1 MRGYILKR
9 ANAYAKIKL
18 LNQKQK
24 MKKSRHIRL
33 KAFPLLLI
41 AALMVFSGFGLT
53 HVMADQFDEQ
63 IKALNQDSNNKRGAV
78 SQLGAEAASLQDV
91 ISKLQAQINATQALI
106 DGYRAKQADLEKQIA
121 QAEAELARQKEVLGA
136 NIQQVYYEGDMS
148 TLEVLASSHDLS
160 EFVDKQEYRNFINDQ
175 IKDTL
180 TKISALKH
188 QLSDQKNEVEKLLKD
203 QEAAQAQLSDQKA
216 QQDSLLGA
224 NEAQQGALNAQ
235 IKQNSQQVAALR
247 AQQAAANARLFGGAN
262 LVLGGACD
270 TAHGDTY
277 PRPWCS
283 ASQDSM
289 IDYWG
294 MYNRECVSYTA
305 WKVSESGRH
314 MPYWGGIGNAN
325 QWDDNARAAG
335 IPVDGNPRAGDVA
348 IKNSGPYGHAMYVE
362 SVNPN
367 GTINISQYNASLD
380 GRYSLA
386 YNVSTAGLVFI
397 HF

>member
-1 MRGYILKR
+1 M
-9 ANAYAKIKL
+9 KL
-18 LNQKQK
+18 FMQKQK
-24 MKKSRHIRL
+24 IKQSVIAKFGVFPIILVVSVL
-33 KAFPLLLI
+33 AFTSVSIPRVL
-41 AALMVFSGFGLT
+41 
-53 HVMADQFDEQ
+53 ADQFDEQ
-63 IKALNQDSNNKRGAV
+63 IKALNQDSAVKRGTVA
-78 SQLGAEAASLQDV
+78 QLGAEAASLQDV
-91 ISKLQAQINATQALI
+91 IAKLQAQINATQALI

-121 QAEAELARQKEVLGA
+121 AAEAELARQKDVLGA

-175 IKDTL
+175 IQDTL
-180 TKISALKH
+180 AKISALKH
-188 QLSDQKNEVEKLLKD
+188 QLSDQKQQVEKLLKD
-203 QEAAQAQLSDQKA
+203 QEAAQEQLSSQKA
-216 QQDSLLGA
+216 EQDSLLNA
-224 NEAQQGALNAQ
+224 NEAQQGALNSQ
-235 IKQNSQQVAALR
+235 IRQNSQQVAALR

-262 LVLGGACD
+262 LVLGSACD

-277 PRPWCS
+277 PSPWCS
-283 ASQDSM
+283 SAQDSM
-289 IDYWG
+289 LDYWG
-294 MYNRECVSYTA
+294 MFNRECVSYTA

-325 QWDDNARAAG
+325 QWDDNARNSG
-335 IPVDGNPRAGDVA
+335 IPVDGSPRAGDVA

-386 YNVSTAGLVFI
+386 YNVNPGGLVFI